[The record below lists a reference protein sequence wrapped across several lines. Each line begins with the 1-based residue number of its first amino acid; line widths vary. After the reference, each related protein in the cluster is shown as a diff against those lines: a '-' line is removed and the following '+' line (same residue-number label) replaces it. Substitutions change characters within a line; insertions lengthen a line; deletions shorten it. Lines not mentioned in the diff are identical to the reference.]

1 MYPPLAVA
9 TKFNFFIPIS
19 SQPKG
24 VDLWYF
30 KLYTQIVKIWNIK
43 YQMKIRT
50 ENTLN
55 KFELGLKTR
64 DVSTTYLE
72 SMIKDLPISTQ
83 QNYW

>member
-1 MYPPLAVA
+1 M
-9 TKFNFFIPIS
+9 T
-19 SQPKG
+19 
-24 VDLWYF
+24 
-30 KLYTQIVKIWNIK
+30 
-43 YQMKIRT
+43 IRT

-83 QNYW
+83 QNY